1 MNFLDEQRAREQI
14 VTPSEGNQVAN
25 SAEFYNLRREIQSN
39 HIHKKSE
46 MALKVEQ
53 SDIES
58 QKLDKSKPLD
68 LDSLP
73 YEEPATETKDKQT
86 AALMRVSGQKK
97 LLCGATA
104 LESQDG
110 GHLSHLWLK
119 DDVERNQITTT
130 TTAAHL

>member
-1 MNFLDEQRAREQI
+1 
-14 VTPSEGNQVAN
+14 
-25 SAEFYNLRREIQSN
+25 
-39 HIHKKSE
+39 

-73 YEEPATETKDKQT
+73 YEEPATETKDKQPN
-86 AALMRVSGQKK
+86 LMRVSGQKK
-97 LLCGATA
+97 LLCGVAA

-110 GHLSHLWLK
+110 GHLSDLWLR
-119 DDVERNQITTT
+119 DAERR
-130 TTAAHL
+130 